1 MSEPTQAL
9 APWQHGADIAEVGD
23 QHRRALLNLER
34 LEQPPVLLEG
44 AALII
49 HDAVDGQRDTDAIID
64 YLAAQFPDVHDLAE
78 QVRECLTQLE
88 AAGIIVAGPTPTP
101 SASLTP

>member
-9 APWQHGADIAEVGD
+9 APWQHGADIAEIGD

-64 YLAAQFPDVHDLAE
+64 HLSGRFPDVHGLADE
-78 QVRECLTQLE
+78 VRDCLRQLDVT
-88 AAGIIVAGPTPTP
+88 GIITTRPTPPEDVSTT
-101 SASLTP
+101 A